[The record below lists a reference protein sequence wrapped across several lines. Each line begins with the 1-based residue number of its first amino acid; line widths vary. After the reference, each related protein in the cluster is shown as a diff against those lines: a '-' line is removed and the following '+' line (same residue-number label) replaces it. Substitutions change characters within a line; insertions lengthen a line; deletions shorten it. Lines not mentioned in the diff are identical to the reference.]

1 MQEPDM
7 VSFIPFRPALTVK
20 TSQPNFESL
29 LAVGAAT
36 GKEILDAALPG
47 RRGSGESV
55 PTGLYQ
61 TEIRLVA
68 TRLQIFDDTA
78 SHRAFCTRSAAAVF
92 TVTLKHCLQTH
103 STV

>member
-36 GKEILDAALPG
+36 GKEILDAA
-47 RRGSGESV
+47 
-55 PTGLYQ
+55 LYQ